1 MRIGIFGGTFNPIHL
16 GHLRCAEEI
25 RQICDLAHIYFV
37 PSARPPHKEAKD
49 IVAPLHRLRMVE
61 QAVADHPCF
70 SASAIELERAGLSY
84 SVDTIRS
91 FLSIFQTA
99 TQTTDLAT
107 QQAPNLAFIIGLDAF
122 LEIETWKEYHA
133 IPELCDLI
141 VTSRPGVSVPF
152 SSSSESLLP
161 IDFQSV
167 FCYGPEVRMY
177 THPSQHTLVLREIT
191 GLDISSS
198 AIRREIRHG
207 HSVRYLVHPAVD
219 AYIAEH
225 ALYQ

>member
-25 RQICDLAHIYFV
+25 RQICGLEHIYFV
-37 PSARPPHKEAKD
+37 PSARPPHKEASD

-61 QAVADHPCF
+61 QAVADNPCF

-84 SVDTIRS
+84 SIDTIRS
-91 FLSIFQTA
+91 FVSIFQA
-99 TQTTDLAT
+99 TDQAT
-107 QQAPNLAFIIGLDAF
+107 RQAPNLAFIIGLDAF

-141 VTSRPGVSVPF
+141 VTSRPGVSLPF
-152 SSSSESLLP
+152 SPSPLSLLP

-167 FCYGPEVRMY
+167 FCYEPEVRMY
-177 THPSQHTLVLREIT
+177 IHPSHHTLILR
-191 GLDISSS
+191 
-198 AIRREIRHG
+198 
-207 HSVRYLVHPAVD
+207 
-219 AYIAEH
+219 
-225 ALYQ
+225 

>member
-25 RQICDLAHIYFV
+25 RQICGLEHIYFV
-37 PSARPPHKEAKD
+37 PSARPPHKEAND
-49 IVAPLHRLRMVE
+49 IVAPMHRLRMVE
-61 QAVADHPCF
+61 QAVADNPCF
-70 SASAIELERAGLSY
+70 SASGVELERAGLSY
-84 SVDTIRS
+84 SVDTIRH
-91 FLSIFQTA
+91 FLSTFQAGDQA
-99 TQTTDLAT
+99 TDQRTD
-107 QQAPNLAFIIGLDAF
+107 LAFIIGLDAF

-141 VTSRPGVSVPF
+141 VTSRPGVSLPF
-152 SSSSESLLP
+152 SPSSQSLLP

-167 FCYGPEVRMY
+167 FCYEPGVRMY
-177 THPSQHTLVLREIT
+177 RHPSHHTLVLREIT

-198 AIRREIRHG
+198 AIRREIQHG

-219 AYIAEH
+219 AYMADH
-225 ALYQ
+225 SLYQ

>member
-25 RQICDLAHIYFV
+25 RQICGLEHIYFV
-37 PSARPPHKEAKD
+37 PSARPPHKEASD

-61 QAVADHPCF
+61 QAVADNPCF

-84 SVDTIRS
+84 SIDTIRS
-91 FLSIFQTA
+91 FVSIFQA
-99 TQTTDLAT
+99 TDQAT
-107 QQAPNLAFIIGLDAF
+107 RQAPNLAFIIGLDAF

-141 VTSRPGVSVPF
+141 VTSRPGVSLPF
-152 SSSSESLLP
+152 SPSPLSLLP
-161 IDFQSV
+161 IDFQSA
-167 FCYGPEVRMY
+167 FCYEPEVRMY
-177 THPSQHTLVLREIT
+177 THPSHHTLILREIT

-198 AIRREIRHG
+198 AIRREIRRG

-219 AYIAEH
+219 AYMAAH
-225 ALYQ
+225 ALYR

>member
-25 RQICDLAHIYFV
+25 RQICGLEHIYFV
-37 PSARPPHKEAKD
+37 PSARPPHKESSD
-49 IVAPLHRLRMVE
+49 IVAPVHRLRMVE

-91 FLSIFQTA
+91 FLA
-99 TQTTDLAT
+99 TDHATDH
-107 QQAPNLAFIIGLDAF
+107 APNLAFIIGLDAF
-122 LEIETWKEYHA
+122 LEIETWKEYQV

-141 VTSRPGVSVPF
+141 ITSRPGLSLPF
-152 SSSSESLLP
+152 SPSSQSLLP

-167 FCYGPEVRMY
+167 FCYESEARMY
-177 THPSQHTLVLREIT
+177 THPSHHTLVLREIT
-191 GLDISSS
+191 GLAISSS
-198 AIRREIRHG
+198 AIRREIQHG